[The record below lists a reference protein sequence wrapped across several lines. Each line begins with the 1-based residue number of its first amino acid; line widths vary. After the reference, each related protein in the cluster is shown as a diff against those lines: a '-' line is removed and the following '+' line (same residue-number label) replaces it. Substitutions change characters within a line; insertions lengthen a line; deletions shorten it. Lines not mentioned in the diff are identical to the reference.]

1 MIPLRSVSLAL
12 ASVLLLSGCSSSE
25 SQSSNSADAS
35 DSGAYSPVALEM
47 WVDQELTEVANVV
60 AEQFL
65 VDTGNRVIVVEK
77 RFSDI
82 RSELQVSVPDL
93 FVGSHEWTDELA
105 QAGQV
110 AKLDSGLNSDMT
122 QAASLGFQYRGE
134 SYGIPYAIESLA
146 LICDEN
152 RVPTQPASLTDLN
165 DIGYKIALSP
175 GSDPYTLFTLQS
187 SFDVMPLATDE
198 FGDWTPETGFNNPNS
213 SLFTD
218 WLVAER
224 EAFTELDYGSAIEAV
239 LSGNQPCLLSGPWA
253 LGSLQTD
260 TFTPKI
266 FEFPAVGDFP
276 ARSFSTVKG
285 LFVSSGSQN
294 PEQAKLLA
302 SYFADSSTQQLIQLQ
317 TGRVPVENSVIE
329 SVEDSAIEGFAKA
342 AKNSIPI
349 PASSMMQQVWA
360 PWGMTL
366 RAILFD
372 GADPTESWSSMITM
386 LAEASK

>member
-1 MIPLRSVSLAL
+1 MFLTGC
-12 ASVLLLSGCSSSE
+12 ASGDTLPDQSAAAESSS
-25 SQSSNSADAS
+25 AA
-35 DSGAYSPVALEM
+35 VLEI
-47 WVDQELTEVANVV
+47 WVDQELTDVATVV

-65 VDTGNRVIVVEK
+65 VDTGAQVNVVEK

-105 QAGQV
+105 QAGQI
-110 AKLDSGLNSDMT
+110 AKLDASLNADMSR
-122 QAASLGFQYRGE
+122 AASLGFQYRGE

-146 LICDEN
+146 LICDES
-152 RVPTQPASLTDLN
+152 RVATQPASLTDLN
-165 DIGYKIALSP
+165 DIGFKIALSP

-187 SFDVMPLATDE
+187 SFDVMPLAVDE
-198 FGDWTPETGFNNPNS
+198 FGDWAPGTGFNNPNS
-213 SLFTD
+213 KLFTD
-218 WLVAER
+218 WLESER
-224 EAFTELDYGSAIEAV
+224 DAFTELDYGSAIEAV

-260 TFTPKI
+260 TFTPKV

-276 ARSFSTVKG
+276 ARSFSTIKG
-285 LFVSSGSQN
+285 LFLSSGSQN

-317 TGRVPVENSVIE
+317 TGRIPVENSVIAT
-329 SVEDSAIEGFAKA
+329 VEDSAIQGFANA
-342 AKNSIPI
+342 AKNSIPL

-360 PWGMTL
+360 PWGLTL
-366 RAILFD
+366 RSILFD
-372 GADPTESWSSMITM
+372 GADPTESWSSMLTK